1 MSDTEDFPQ
10 VLREL
15 LAARGPSGYET
26 APATVWCAAAQA
38 FGAQAQVDVVGT
50 PSARV
55 PIYRSPHNPP
65 PGPSDPSPP
74 SGSPTPRGEAPT
86 RRLVVMGHIDE
97 IGLIVTH
104 IDDEGYLWFREVGGW
119 DAQIL
124 VGQRVAIGT
133 REGEL
138 PGVIGKKPIHLL
150 REEERK
156 KVAEVRDLHIDV
168 GARDGEQAR
177 EMARIGDVA
186 VIAGEP
192 VELPNGRIASRA
204 LDNRLGSFVALEA
217 ARLVAQ
223 AGGPEGNGGG
233 GEGGGGGGKGG
244 GAEWE
249 LIAVAAAQEETTF
262 GGSRTSAFSLE
273 PDAAIVVDVTHATDA
288 PGIEVKE
295 SGKHELGSGPVL
307 SRGSTLHPRLFELLH
322 DTAEREGIPFTV
334 EAIGRNTGT
343 DADAVHLSR
352 GGVPT
357 ALVSVPLRYMHSPV
371 ELVALADV
379 HAAARLIAIAART
392 LDGETSF
399 AR

>member
-1 MSDTEDFPQ
+1 MSASSEGPDDGEGRAPVPGGFPGL
-10 VLREL
+10 LRDL
-15 LAARGPSGYET
+15 LRARGPSGYET
-26 APATVWCAAAQA
+26 APATIWRAAAEG
-38 FGAQAQVDVVGT
+38 FGAQASTDLVGT

-55 PIYRSPHNPP
+55 P
-65 PGPSDPSPP
+65 
-74 SGSPTPRGEAPT
+74 PRGRVEVSAAP

-124 VGQRVAIGT
+124 VGQRVVLST
-133 REGEL
+133 RQGET

-156 KVAEVRDLHIDV
+156 KVVEVRDLHIDI
-168 GARDGEQAR
+168 GAKDGKEAR
-177 EMARIGDVA
+177 ELVRIGDVA
-186 VIAGEP
+186 VIDGDP
-192 VELPNGRIASRA
+192 VELPNGRVASRA

-217 ARLVAQ
+217 ARLLAR
-223 AGGPEGNGGG
+223 AGGCSD
-233 GEGGGGGGKGG
+233 
-244 GAEWE
+244 WE
-249 LIAVAAAQEETTF
+249 VVAVAAAQEETTF
-262 GGSRTSAFSLE
+262 GGSRTSAFSLQ

-288 PGIEVKE
+288 PGIEVKQA
-295 SGKHELGSGPVL
+295 GKHELGSGPVL
-307 SRGSTLHPRLFELLH
+307 SRGSTLNPGLFELLH
-322 DTAEREGIPFTV
+322 ETAEREGIPFTV

-357 ALVSVPLRYMHSPV
+357 GLVSIPLRYMHSPV
-371 ELVALADV
+371 ELVQLDDV
-379 HAAARLIAIAART
+379 HACARLIAAAALR
-392 LDGETSF
+392 LDEQTSF

>member
-26 APATVWCAAAQA
+26 APAAVWTAAARA
-38 FGAQAQVDVVGT
+38 FGADAQVDVVGT

-55 PIYRSPHNPP
+55 PGRDS
-65 PGPSDPSPP
+65 S
-74 SGSPTPRGEAPT
+74 A
-86 RRLVVMGHIDE
+86 RRLMVMGHIDE

-124 VGQRVAIGT
+124 VGQRVVLGT
-133 REGEL
+133 RAGEI

-177 EMARIGDVA
+177 ELVRIGDVA
-186 VIAGEP
+186 VLAGDT
-192 VELPNGRIASRA
+192 VELPNGRVASRA
-204 LDNRLGSFVALEA
+204 LDNRLGSFVALET

-223 AGGPEGNGGG
+223 AGSADGSGGAKGGDKDGGG
-233 GEGGGGGGKGG
+233 TS
-244 GAEWE
+244 AEWE

-262 GGSRTSAFSLE
+262 GGSRTSAFSLK

-295 SGKHELGSGPVL
+295 AGKHPLGSGPVL

-322 DTAEREGIPFTV
+322 DAAERESIPFTV

-357 ALVSVPLRYMHSPV
+357 ALVSVPIRYMHSPV

-379 HAAARLIAIAART
+379 HAAARLIAAAART
-392 LDGETSF
+392 LDAGTSF

>member
-1 MSDTEDFPQ
+1 VSDTEDFPQ

-26 APATVWCAAAQA
+26 APAAVWTAAARA
-38 FGAQAQVDVVGT
+38 FGADAQVDVVGT

-55 PIYRSPHNPP
+55 PGRDS
-65 PGPSDPSPP
+65 S
-74 SGSPTPRGEAPT
+74 A
-86 RRLVVMGHIDE
+86 RRLMVMGHIDE

-124 VGQRVAIGT
+124 VGQRVVLGT
-133 REGEL
+133 RAGEI

-177 EMARIGDVA
+177 ELVRIGDVA
-186 VIAGEP
+186 VLAGDT
-192 VELPNGRIASRA
+192 VELPNGRVASRA
-204 LDNRLGSFVALEA
+204 LDNRLGSFVALET

-223 AGGPEGNGGG
+223 AGSADGSGGAKGGDKDGGG
-233 GEGGGGGGKGG
+233 TS
-244 GAEWE
+244 AEWE

-262 GGSRTSAFSLE
+262 GGSRTSAFSLK

-295 SGKHELGSGPVL
+295 AGKHPLGSGPVL

-322 DTAEREGIPFTV
+322 DAAERESIPFTV

-357 ALVSVPLRYMHSPV
+357 ALVSVPIRYMHSPV

-379 HAAARLIAIAART
+379 HAAARLIAAAART
-392 LDGETSF
+392 LDAGTSF